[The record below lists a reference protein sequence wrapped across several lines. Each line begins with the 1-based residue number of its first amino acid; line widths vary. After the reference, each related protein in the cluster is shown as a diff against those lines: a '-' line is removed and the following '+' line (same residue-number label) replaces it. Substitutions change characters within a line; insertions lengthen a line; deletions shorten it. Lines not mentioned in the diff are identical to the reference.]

1 MNIET
6 LSDITVIAWLL
17 FMGIFCAY
25 KYTSQNKKYS
35 EK

>member
-6 LSDITVIAWLL
+6 IGNTIILIELIIFFA
-17 FMGIFCAY
+17 FCAY
-25 KYTSQNKKYS
+25 KYISQNKKYS